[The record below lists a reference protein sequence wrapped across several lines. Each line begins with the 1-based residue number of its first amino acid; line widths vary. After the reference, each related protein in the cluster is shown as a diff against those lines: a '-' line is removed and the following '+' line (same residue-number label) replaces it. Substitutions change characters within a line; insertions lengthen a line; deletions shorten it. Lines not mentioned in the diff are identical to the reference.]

1 MRPYLSRRIATGF
14 TLTPAHN
21 NRNYQVLMIG
31 IEKEIAE
38 LLRTND
44 CVIVPGLGGF
54 VANYV
59 PAFIHPEHHTFNPPS
74 RQIAFNARLNANDGL
89 LTHFIG
95 QKYQTPYPE
104 AAQLIDKEVVS
115 ALSRLSIGDKISI
128 EGIGVLFADK
138 ENHLQFL
145 PQNNLNLL
153 DDAFGLPTFISPPI
167 DRSPLR
173 NHKNSSVHRFI
184 TGKQIRSALMRAA
197 IFLPL
202 AALSVWAV
210 MNTDKVT
217 ELARGTASIW
227 PSAVEYTAPK
237 PVTSATS
244 DYTYEITP
252 STLEEEAMPVETPPV
267 VEALPV
273 ENDVYFIIAGAF
285 GVKSNADNLVISLK
299 NQGYDA
305 KIIGIN
311 PQGLHMVS
319 VAGYSRKEEA
329 LEQLQTLRKG
339 EMQSAWLLTQQ

>member
-1 MRPYLSRRIATGF
+1 
-14 TLTPAHN
+14 
-21 NRNYQVLMIG
+21 MIG

-95 QKYQTPYPE
+95 LKYQTSYPE
-104 AAQLIDKEVVS
+104 AAQLIDKEVIS
-115 ALSRLSIGDKISI
+115 TLSRLSIGDKISI
-128 EGIGVLFADK
+128 EGIGLLFADK

-184 TGKQIRSALMRAA
+184 TNKQIRSALMRAA

-217 ELARGTASIW
+217 ELARGTASLW
-227 PSAVEYTAPK
+227 PSAVEYTAPM
-237 PVTSATS
+237 PITTAITEN
-244 DYTYEITP
+244 TYELTP
-252 STLEEEAMPVETPPV
+252 AATEDAMPVEVSPV
-267 VEALPV
+267 IEAALPV
-273 ENDVYFIIAGAF
+273 ESDVYFIIAGAF
-285 GVKSNADNLVISLK
+285 GVKSNADNMVILLQD
-299 NQGYDA
+299 QGYDA
-305 KIIGIN
+305 KIVGIN

-319 VAGYSRKEEA
+319 MAGFSQKEEA
-329 LEQLQTLRKG
+329 LEKLQTLRKG
-339 EMQSAWLLTQQ
+339 EMQAAWLLTQK